1 MLYGFKAMK
10 EEVHIVG
17 YVFIIAYNMQ
27 ERGCSYVPKE
37 VMLMHTLIPR
47 NEVND
52 LTIQASH
59 CNE

>member
-27 ERGCSYVPKE
+27 ERGCSYLRKE

-52 LTIQASH
+52 
-59 CNE
+59 

>member
-17 YVFIIAYNMQ
+17 YVFIIAFINAREYNVATK
-27 ERGCSYVPKE
+27 S
-37 VMLMHTLIPR
+37 VMLLHTLLPR

-52 LTIQASH
+52 LMVQTSH